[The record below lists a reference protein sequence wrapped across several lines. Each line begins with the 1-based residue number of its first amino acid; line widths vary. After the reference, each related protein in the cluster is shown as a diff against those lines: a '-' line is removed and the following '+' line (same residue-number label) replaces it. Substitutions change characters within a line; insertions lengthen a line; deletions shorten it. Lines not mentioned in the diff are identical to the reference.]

1 MCCFYRLS
9 ASLLIS
15 SLKYSFYLL
24 GIAEGVWT
32 PSANWIWFT
41 FPSKRGRHGNDMG
54 IIPAQG
60 MESHWFSWWA
70 KQVQGQEVDSVILGI
85 IVCGSHQLRIFYG
98 VWLLSL
104 CFPGGGKS
112 SIENPNCAQNK
123 EITVQVQRE
132 GQESPAQLGDEDL
145 SMEELEFPKLTGAVL
160 DITWSSEPWCVP
172 NSSGVLDQSKGCEH
186 KDHPQNCPR
195 ISQTA

>member
-1 MCCFYRLS
+1 M
-9 ASLLIS
+9 
-15 SLKYSFYLL
+15 
-24 GIAEGVWT
+24 
-32 PSANWIWFT
+32 
-41 FPSKRGRHGNDMG
+41 
-54 IIPAQG
+54 
-60 MESHWFSWWA
+60 
-70 KQVQGQEVDSVILGI
+70 QGQEVDSVILGI
-85 IVCGSHQLRIFYG
+85 ILCGSHQLRMFYG

-112 SIENPNCAQNK
+112 TENPNCPQNK

-145 SMEELEFPKLTGAVL
+145 SMEEFEFPKLTGAVL

-172 NSSGVLDQSKGCEH
+172 VCSFPNCPEVLDQSKGSEH
-186 KDHPQNCPR
+186 KDHPKNCPR